1 MTKTMLKAPLLLLL
15 TAWIAG
21 LLSGCGG
28 GPEPSQ
34 GAAAN
39 TPQKAG
45 GSEGDQAKE
54 PVTLQFW
61 TIALQPTFNDYFH
74 ELISRYEKENPH
86 VTIDW
91 QDFPFDTVSQK
102 LLTSIASGKSPDV
115 VNLNT
120 EFASQIGSKGALADL
135 EEYLTPEEK
144 AAYFEGIFSSTVLDG
159 HAYALPWY
167 TGTEVLFMNTKLLK
181 EAGLDPSKP
190 PQSREELADW
200 ARQIKAKTG
209 KNGYAIQLISKLFAI
224 DGIPFVNEDKTAAA
238 FNTPEAEAMLQNLRQ
253 LMEEGVIIKDDA
265 KFDKQIQYY
274 SAEQVAFELA
284 GPTFINFLKTSAPD
298 VYKNTVAVPL
308 PTGKANLRLS
318 NSMNVVVPKAS
329 KHMEE
334 AVKFAVFVTNAE
346 NQTSFAKLANT
357 LPSTK
362 ASIKDPFFTES
373 DNTLEAQAKIASAQS
388 LDKATDFMVGVPSA
402 TDINAALGRG
412 LQEVLLNGQ
421 DIKKTLDSV
430 EKEVNAILKK

>member
-1 MTKTMLKAPLLLLL
+1 MLKAPLLLLL

-209 KNGYAIQLISKLFAI
+209 K
-224 DGIPFVNEDKTAAA
+224 TA
-238 FNTPEAEAMLQNLRQ
+238 TP
-253 LMEEGVIIKDDA
+253 
-265 KFDKQIQYY
+265 
-274 SAEQVAFELA
+274 S
-284 GPTFINFLKTSAPD
+284 S
-298 VYKNTVAVPL
+298 
-308 PTGKANLRLS
+308 
-318 NSMNVVVPKAS
+318 
-329 KHMEE
+329 
-334 AVKFAVFVTNAE
+334 
-346 NQTSFAKLANT
+346 
-357 LPSTK
+357 
-362 ASIKDPFFTES
+362 
-373 DNTLEAQAKIASAQS
+373 
-388 LDKATDFMVGVPSA
+388 
-402 TDINAALGRG
+402 
-412 LQEVLLNGQ
+412 
-421 DIKKTLDSV
+421 
-430 EKEVNAILKK
+430 